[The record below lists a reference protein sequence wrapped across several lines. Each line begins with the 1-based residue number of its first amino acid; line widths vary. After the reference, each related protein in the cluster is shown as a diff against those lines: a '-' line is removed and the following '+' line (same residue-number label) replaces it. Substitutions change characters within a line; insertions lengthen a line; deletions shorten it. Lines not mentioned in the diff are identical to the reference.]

1 MHIELP
7 QARCESVAHM
17 APGAVHYGPPRIA
30 GPALLLF
37 AAVLGVTSLGSD
49 APGRLL
55 IGVAVAGALGAALW
69 TLGGPALSADLD
81 AVRIRRV
88 VGRHQLPWSAV
99 RSVQADSRRRSRAVE
114 IATDEALFAVPA
126 VLLGRASPGEVVTAL
141 SELLAR
147 SRSRQTTPEPGD

>member
-1 MHIELP
+1 
-7 QARCESVAHM
+7 
-17 APGAVHYGPPRIA
+17 
-30 GPALLLF
+30 
-37 AAVLGVTSLGSD
+37 
-49 APGRLL
+49 
-55 IGVAVAGALGAALW
+55 
-69 TLGGPALSADLD
+69 
-81 AVRIRRV
+81 V

-141 SELLAR
+141 SELLTR